1 MLRTRR
7 NNNIEAHKR
16 KKQETMMC
24 TEQQQKQK
32 LKLIQTVD
40 RVTNLVFIIS
50 SRKSTRKAIAI
61 QQQDH
66 E

>member
-1 MLRTRR
+1 MLPTRR

-24 TEQQQKQK
+24 TQQEQKRK
-32 LKLIQTVD
+32 LKLSQNVD
-40 RVTNLVFIIS
+40 RVRSLVFKIS
-50 SRKSTRKAIAI
+50 SRKSTRKALAI